1 MKKSNSA
8 VWLVGAVVVLLASL
22 GLGLGIKKIRSPR
35 AEVKVKQAA
44 KQIIIAE
51 TESESAEPEKEAV
64 EAVVE
69 VVEEENV
76 VVLEP
81 ADVEEEEKP
90 EETVEEETDVAAET
104 ETEAGRTQTSG
115 EFGNWRQIWADLNL
129 TEAEQARLRDGFAL
143 AMQRWQSMSSEERE
157 VEVERRRAMRARW
170 ETMSDEERQ
179 EAMGRM
185 RGQFEEW
192 RQSGQVELPQI
203 TLD

>member
-35 AEVKVKQAA
+35 AEVKAKQAA

-69 VVEEENV
+69 AVEEENV

-104 ETEAGRTQTSG
+104 ET
-115 EFGNWRQIWADLNL
+115 
-129 TEAEQARLRDGFAL
+129 
-143 AMQRWQSMSSEERE
+143 
-157 VEVERRRAMRARW
+157 
-170 ETMSDEERQ
+170 
-179 EAMGRM
+179 
-185 RGQFEEW
+185 
-192 RQSGQVELPQI
+192 
-203 TLD
+203 

>member
-35 AEVKVKQAA
+35 AEVKAKQAA

-69 VVEEENV
+69 AVEEENV

-90 EETVEEETDVAAET
+90 EETVEEETDVAVEPET
-104 ETEAGRTQTSG
+104 AVGRTQTSG

-143 AMQRWQSMSSEERE
+143 AMQRWQSMPAEVRE
-157 VEVERRRAMRARW
+157 VEVERRRPMRARW